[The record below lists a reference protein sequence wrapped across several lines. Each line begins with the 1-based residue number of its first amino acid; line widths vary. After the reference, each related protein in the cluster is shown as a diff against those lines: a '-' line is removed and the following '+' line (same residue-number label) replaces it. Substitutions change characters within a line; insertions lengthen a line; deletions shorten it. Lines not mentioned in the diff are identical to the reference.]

1 MSEVKPDVQ
10 QTLPPNYR
18 RNILAFMGDW
28 ISFGIGMSFASGS
41 TVLPALVNQLS
52 GSPLAVGLISTLGS
66 GGWLL
71 PQLFA
76 ASRVHRLSRK
86 KPAII
91 IPSLIGRP
99 TFLITALAIL
109 YLAVPHP
116 ALTAAI
122 FLAGFGIFNMCDG
135 ISSVPWFDLFS
146 RAVPPWRR
154 GRFIGS
160 TQVISAIL
168 TIGVGGIVGYILSDR
183 GPFEYPANY
192 AALFFIAA
200 AFLGLSML
208 FTLSIRETPAEAVGE
223 KATLRDYV
231 RELKGIW
238 KNDRDFRLITGI
250 RFLLGWASL
259 ATPFYT
265 VYAINVKGVP
275 MGTVGWFLSAQI
287 AGGFVYSII
296 GGYLLERFGG
306 RLTTNIEAV
315 LALVSPVLGIVVGY
329 FVPGESPWFLVVY
342 LLLFAFL
349 GAMNN
354 SFMMGHMNYLL
365 EMSPEE
371 KRSIYV
377 GLSNT
382 IEGYIVVVPL
392 LGGLLV
398 NLFSYELLFVLTALF
413 LAPTLALS
421 LRLSE
426 PRNRV
431 RPAPVS

>member
-1 MSEVKPDVQ
+1 
-10 QTLPPNYR
+10 
-18 RNILAFMGDW
+18 
-28 ISFGIGMSFASGS
+28 
-41 TVLPALVNQLS
+41 
-52 GSPLAVGLISTLGS
+52 
-66 GGWLL
+66 
-71 PQLFA
+71 
-76 ASRVHRLSRK
+76 
-86 KPAII
+86 
-91 IPSLIGRP
+91 
-99 TFLITALAIL
+99 
-109 YLAVPHP
+109 
-116 ALTAAI
+116 
-122 FLAGFGIFNMCDG
+122 
-135 ISSVPWFDLFS
+135 
-146 RAVPPWRR
+146 
-154 GRFIGS
+154 
-160 TQVISAIL
+160 
-168 TIGVGGIVGYILSDR
+168 VGGIVGYILSDR